1 MEIPWLGLGTFTAVA
16 QVQSLVE
23 KLRSHNSK
31 GQKKKEKE
39 SVWALIL
46 TLPQAGCIALD
57 SLYNLSGHL
66 FRFH

>member
-31 GQKKKEKE
+31 GQKKKKRERV
-39 SVWALIL
+39 SV
-46 TLPQAGCIALD
+46 GSD
-57 SLYNLSGHL
+57 SNSATGWLYCLGQ
-66 FRFH
+66 FI